1 MISKQMLAVCAVLA
15 LAIAGCSG
23 DDKKKEGGDPAKGG
37 DGDKDKG
44 ASEDKVGEVKGS
56 AVAGSKSLATGGTDW
71 TKLDT
76 KTDAPAK
83 KAGEVKA
90 TDVPR
95 TGIAQTSGM
104 KGLTAFAGNTKA
116 TGFRVA
122 YAPTEKYGH
131 FRDAFMKEQ
140 LFEKIANTLNSTI
153 KMPNVVDI
161 QMVDCGTVNAFYDPN
176 SSRII
181 MCYELLEYYVD
192 MFKPVSKSNDELG
205 NAVIGATF
213 FAFFH
218 ELGHGLIHQLE
229 LPATGQEEDAV
240 DELSTLILM
249 EGGDDGV
256 AAAMAG
262 AKWFAMEQEKE
273 DKTGQKMP
281 LFDEHGLNGK
291 RFYNVACLVYGSDP
305 TKYQAMVTNNYLP
318 EPRAVRCSEE
328 FKRKSRAWENLLKSH
343 MVQGETASGQQEGGG
358 YEAPPVQVPEV
369 GEKPPEPEAP
379 PVQPATGDVT
389 QLCDQLVQHVL
400 GILVRA
406 EMEAAAKQGPEA
418 AEAKEQE
425 LRSNVSI
432 IYPQLVQ
439 QCVAD
444 PPKPNEIQCVAKS
457 TTVKDLQGCGL

>member
-1 MISKQMLAVCAVLA
+1 
-15 LAIAGCSG
+15 
-23 DDKKKEGGDPAKGG
+23 
-37 DGDKDKG
+37 
-44 ASEDKVGEVKGS
+44 
-56 AVAGSKSLATGGTDW
+56 
-71 TKLDT
+71 
-76 KTDAPAK
+76 
-83 KAGEVKA
+83 
-90 TDVPR
+90 
-95 TGIAQTSGM
+95 
-104 KGLTAFAGNTKA
+104 
-116 TGFRVA
+116 
-122 YAPTEKYGH
+122 
-131 FRDAFMKEQ
+131 
-140 LFEKIANTLNSTI
+140 
-153 KMPNVVDI
+153 MPNVVDI

-192 MFKPVSKSNDELG
+192 MFKPVSQSNEELG

-343 MVQGETASGQQEGGG
+343 MVQGEAAGGQQEGGG
-358 YEAPPVQVPEV
+358 YEAPPVQVPDTGTKVEQ
-369 GEKPPEPEAP
+369 PEAP
-379 PVQPATGDVT
+379 QPVAGGDVN
-389 QLCDQLVQHVL
+389 QMCEQVVQHIL
-400 GILVRA
+400 TILVTA
-406 EMEAAAKQGPEA
+406 ELEAAAKQGQA
-418 AEAKEQE
+418 AREAKEQE
-425 LRSNVSI
+425 LRSNLTLV
-432 IYPQLVQ
+432 YPQLVQ
-439 QCVAD
+439 ACVAD
-444 PPKPNEIQCVAKS
+444 PPNAQELQCVGKS
-457 TTVKDLQGCGL
+457 TTVQDLQGCGLK